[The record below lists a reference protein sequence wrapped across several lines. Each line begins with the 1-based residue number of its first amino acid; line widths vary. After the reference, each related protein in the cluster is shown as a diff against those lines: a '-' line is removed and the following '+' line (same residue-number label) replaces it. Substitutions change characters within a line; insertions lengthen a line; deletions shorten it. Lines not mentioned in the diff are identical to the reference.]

1 MTTDTETTG
10 RMSETEFKRLQGLRA
25 NALSMWGYPDRGFG
39 CLHSCVTEDMPI
51 LFTHLRAA
59 YAEIDAKDA
68 LIKTQR
74 LALENTYQIARRI
87 SKKTESAEVGDSAGH
102 IMRFAREAL
111 PASAFSVLRD
121 ATEGDE

>member
-1 MTTDTETTG
+1 
-10 RMSETEFKRLQGLRA
+10 MSEAEIKQTEGLRTH
-25 NALSMWGYPDRGFG
+25 ALSIWEYPSPVS
-39 CLHSCVTEDMPI
+39 LHSCVNKDMPI
-51 LFTHLRAA
+51 LFTHLRAS

-87 SKKTESAEVGDSAGH
+87 SKKTESAEVGDLAGH